1 MSRSVSAVIACALS
15 AFAIAAPAQARDYQ
29 IDPEHTEVVVSWSHF
44 GFSRPTAH
52 AGGIEGVLRYDA
64 TRPAASS
71 VTLRVPVESL
81 TSHVPKLDEMLRGP
95 EFFDAATYPY
105 IRFESTSVRDQGDGR
120 LRIEGVLRIKN
131 HEQPVVLEAVRNREG
146 THPRAGRPAVG
157 FDATATLKRGDFGVG
172 AYAPD
177 VSDDVEL
184 RITVEALAA
193 AAP

>member
-1 MSRSVSAVIACALS
+1 
-15 AFAIAAPAQARDYQ
+15 
-29 IDPEHTEVVVSWSHF
+29 
-44 GFSRPTAH
+44 
-52 AGGIEGVLRYDA
+52 
-64 TRPAASS
+64 
-71 VTLRVPVESL
+71 
-81 TSHVPKLDEMLRGP
+81 MLRGP

-157 FDATATLKRGDFGVG
+157 FDATATLKR
-172 AYAPD
+172 ATSAWAPMRD

-184 RITVEALAA
+184 RITARRWPPPRPDATKALPGRRSGAAHAEFAPAA
-193 AAP
+193 AADLEQGAQAGRTHGRR